1 MKKILSL
8 LVVIALI
15 PSAYADK
22 KKKPQQASGGGGGGS
37 GAPHVP
43 GLSGGGAPRGPS
55 GGGAHMPSMSHGAG
69 SSAGRSMSQ
78 STHRPSVSQ
87 PSSHSGMSANNPMS
101 HHSTSSAA
109 GSAAS
114 SRPANSSNPLM
125 RRGGQQGTA
134 TASSTNPLT
143 HGNQQAGN
151 NAMQKGGQSSK
162 SMLKGGQANNTVQ
175 KAGQG
180 NTTMPRGAQANRLNG
195 KGAAAQPGLAARNA
209 NARAFNGRARGNFN
223 AQNARGLRGP
233 GAGRSFARGT
243 RANYHV
249 RPYREVFHG
258 YRAVRH
264 DRYWYTNHYDR
275 VVVVGGGYYYWDGG
289 YWYPAWGYDPVYTG
303 YVYDGPI
310 YSYDNLP
317 PDQVIVNVQTQ
328 LQDEGYYTGEV
339 DGQLGQQ
346 TRDAIGAYQADHD
359 LEVTSA
365 VDEPTVESLGL
376 VESS

>member
-15 PSAYADK
+15 PSVYADK
-22 KKKPQQASGGGGGGS
+22 KKKPQQSGGGGGGGGGS
-37 GAPHVP
+37 APHVP
-43 GLSGGGAPRGPS
+43 GLSGGGGAPRGPS
-55 GGGAHMPSMSHGAG
+55 GGGTHMPSMSHGAG

-78 STHRPSVSQ
+78 PTHRSGVSQ

-109 GSAAS
+109 GSAS
-114 SRPANSSNPLM
+114 SRPANSSNPLT
-125 RRGGQQGTA
+125 RRGGQQGA
-134 TASSTNPLT
+134 ASNTNPLT

-151 NAMQKGGQSSK
+151 NPMTKGA
-162 SMLKGGQANNTVQ
+162 QANNAAQ

-180 NTTMPRGAQANRLNG
+180 NNAMQRGAQANRLNG
-195 KGAAAQPGLAARNA
+195 KGAAGQPGMAGRNA
-209 NARAFNGRARGNFN
+209 NTARAINGRARGNFN
-223 AQNARGLRGP
+223 AQNARGFRGP
-233 GAGRSFARGT
+233 AAGRGFARAS

-264 DRYWYTNHYDR
+264 DRYWYTSHYDR

-289 YWYPAWGYDPVYTG
+289 YWYPAWGYDPVYAA

-317 PDQVIVNVQTQ
+317 PDQVIVNVQTE

-339 DGQLGQQ
+339 DGQLGPQ
-346 TRDAIGAYQADHD
+346 TRDAIGAYQTDHD